1 MYRMSLGLSCITL
14 SLINCSTY
22 QTICLPV
29 ALGHCLPWAGP
40 APLPACTICNC
51 GVLWTAGIQA
61 CLSCIYKVMG
71 FWPGDCLGILSS
83 NILEVFWPIFWFFLF
98 FFFCLSIWKVWFL
111 TPTLNSSQPSP
122 SRKSNTSD
130 LGGNLHRYAQT
141 STQTQ
146 VHAHKRKL

>member
-83 NILEVFWPIFWFFLF
+83 NLLEVFWPIFCFFCFFSVSPSGKSGFWDHILLPDQCLQTYEMNYALSQRRTNLQGIAFFPCLIFFL
-98 FFFCLSIWKVWFL
+98 SEK
-111 TPTLNSSQPSP
+111 
-122 SRKSNTSD
+122 
-130 LGGNLHRYAQT
+130 
-141 STQTQ
+141 
-146 VHAHKRKL
+146 